1 MAAVVTAGFD
11 LERDLPWRVR
21 VLDVTETPGE
31 WVLVLVVHHIAADG
45 WSLAPLAKDLS
56 QAYAARS
63 QGAAPEWQ
71 PLEVQYADYTL
82 WQREALGDEDDPD
95 SVIAAQ
101 VAYWKKALADLPEE
115 LELPVDHP
123 RPPIASHEGE
133 SVEVRVPAEVHARL
147 VQLSRSCGA
156 SVFMTVQAALTVL
169 LSKMGGGQ
177 DIPIGTPIAGR
188 TDDALDDLVG
198 FFVNTLVLRTDLSG
212 DPTFRQVLERVRE
225 ADLAAYAHQD
235 VPFERLVEILNPAR
249 SMARHP
255 LFQVM
260 LAFHNNA
267 QPDLN
272 LPGIQTRDESV
283 HIPAARFDLSLNLAE
298 THGPDGSP
306 AGLLGELDYRTDL
319 FERTTVEQL
328 AERLS
333 RLLETVTGDPD
344 QPIRTLC
351 VLGADERRRMLVE
364 WNDTAHEIP
373 EATLPELFQAQV
385 SRTPDALA
393 LVGGGAEL
401 TYAELG
407 VRVRQLAHGLAA
419 RGIGRGDRVALLLDS
434 WLDQISMTLALAQVG
449 AAYVPLD
456 RRSPAARL
464 ELILGDS
471 LSTAVVVD
479 RTTRALLPNRYLQN
493 GFDIL
498 RVEELPAPGSP
509 AAADAA
515 PAVRPLDLAYV
526 MFTSGSTGRPK
537 GVAITHRNVVAL
549 VFDRYW
555 QHTGEDR
562 VLVHSSPS
570 FDAST
575 YEVWG
580 GLLSGA
586 TLVASGTVAADIP
599 ELARTMTAARVT
611 VGLLNEGIF
620 RALAESAPQSFGT
633 LRDVY
638 VGGDTV
644 SPSAVRKVQDHARG
658 MRFTN
663 SYGPTEATLC
673 VAHHVLPAGTD
684 DNAPIPIGRPLDNT
698 RLYVLDEGLQPV
710 SCGVI
715 GELYVAGE
723 GLARGYVDRPDLSAE
738 RFVADPFG
746 PAGTRMYRTGDRV
759 KWSHEGTLE
768 FAGRTDNQ
776 VKVRGFRIEP
786 GEIEAVLESFPEVA
800 LAVVIVREDRPGDKR
815 LVAYLVADA
824 GVSLEPED
832 LRDRLADAVPDYMVP
847 AALVQLDALPL
858 GPTGKLDRA
867 ALPVPDYAG
876 GGGRAP
882 RTDKERTLCAVFADV
897 LRVGEVAA
905 DDSFFAMGGDSIV
918 SIQLVAKAR
927 AAGLIVT
934 PRQVFE
940 RKTVEGLAA
949 VAVEV
954 DGRTEA
960 AADSGSGTGVV
971 PLTPVM
977 RQLCERSDAIDR
989 FSQSVMLVTPGGLR
1003 REDLT
1008 AALQAV
1014 IDHHD
1019 LLRARLAA
1027 AQDGTWQLEVL
1038 PPGTVS
1044 AASALSRV
1052 EAAGLGEPRLRELT
1066 VEQEAE
1072 AGSRLAPAN
1081 GRMLDVVWLDA
1092 GPHAYG
1098 SLVVTVHHLAVD
1110 AVSWR
1115 ILVPDLVS
1123 AWEAVAAGRQPSL
1136 QPVHTSFR
1144 RWAEHTTVEA
1154 ERRIVELPFWER
1166 LTADTEPPLSTL
1178 QATPEPA
1185 RDRWGTAEN
1194 LSVTLPAALA
1204 GPLLTTLPEAF
1215 NCAPDSLLLAALMLA
1230 VDRRTARL
1238 GGNTP
1243 PFLVDVE
1250 RHGRQEISPALD
1262 VSRTVGWFTSVA
1274 PVRLDVQEVGGGR
1287 GAEDG
1292 LKYVKEQLRAAPDNG
1307 FGYGLLRYLNPAAA
1321 DRLAAL
1327 PASHILFNYLG
1338 RIPALTGH
1346 NGTEP
1351 QPWSVID
1358 DGEVGGGADPDM
1370 PMTHT
1375 LTVNVV
1381 ARDTTSGPELLTTWA
1396 WPGRLSTAGEVQ
1408 ELADAYTQAL
1418 ADLAALVDS
1427 PSIGGLTPS
1436 DVSLVGLS
1444 QDEIDEFEFAEFE
1457 D

>member
-1 MAAVVTAGFD
+1 M
-11 LERDLPWRVR
+11 
-21 VLDVTETPGE
+21 
-31 WVLVLVVHHIAADG
+31 
-45 WSLAPLAKDLS
+45 
-56 QAYAARS
+56 
-63 QGAAPEWQ
+63 
-71 PLEVQYADYTL
+71 
-82 WQREALGDEDDPD
+82 
-95 SVIAAQ
+95 
-101 VAYWKKALADLPEE
+101 
-115 LELPVDHP
+115 
-123 RPPIASHEGE
+123 
-133 SVEVRVPAEVHARL
+133 
-147 VQLSRSCGA
+147 
-156 SVFMTVQAALTVL
+156 
-169 LSKMGGGQ
+169 
-177 DIPIGTPIAGR
+177 
-188 TDDALDDLVG
+188 
-198 FFVNTLVLRTDLSG
+198 NTLVLRTDVSG
-212 DPTFRQVLERVRE
+212 DPTFREVVERVRE
-225 ADLAAYAHQD
+225 ADLAAFAHQD

-267 QPDLN
+267 LPDLD
-272 LPGIQTRDESV
+272 LPGIHTQDEQV

-298 THGPDGSP
+298 THGPDGGP
-306 AGLLGELDYRTDL
+306 AGLLGSLDYRTDL

-328 AERLS
+328 AERLT
-333 RLLETVTGDPD
+333 RLLEIVTGDPD
-344 QPIRTLC
+344 GPIRTLG
-351 VLGADERRRMLVE
+351 VLNADERRRMLVE
-364 WNDTAHEIP
+364 WNDTAHAVP
-373 EATLPELFQAQV
+373 GATLPELFQAQV
-385 SRTPDALA
+385 ARTPDALA
-393 LVGGGAEL
+393 LVGGGIEL

-407 VRVRQLAHGLAA
+407 LRVRQLVHGLAS
-419 RGIGRGDRVALLLDS
+419 RGIGRGDRVALLLDG
-434 WLDQISMTLALAQVG
+434 WLDQISLTIALVHVG

-471 LSTAVVVD
+471 RSTAVVVD
-479 RTTRALLPNRYLQN
+479 RTTRALLPDRYVRSGLDALQ
-493 GFDIL
+493 
-498 RVEELPAPGSP
+498 VEELPAQGVP
-509 AAADAA
+509 AAVDPA
-515 PAVRPLDLAYV
+515 PRVRPLDLAYV

-537 GVAITHRNVVAL
+537 GVAVTHRNVVAL
-549 VFDRYW
+549 VSDRYW
-555 QHTGEDR
+555 QHTGADR

-599 ELARTMTAARVT
+599 ELARTMTAERVT

-644 SPSAVRKVQDHARG
+644 SPSAVRKVQDHAHG

-663 SYGPTEATLC
+663 SYGPTESTLC
-673 VAHHVLPAGTD
+673 VAHHALPAGSDATS
-684 DNAPIPIGRPLDNT
+684 PIPIGRPLDNT

-710 SCGVI
+710 PCGVI

-759 KWSHEGTLE
+759 KWRPEGALE
-768 FAGRTDNQ
+768 FAGRTDTQ

-786 GEIEAVLESFPEVA
+786 GEIEAVLESFPDVA
-800 LAVVIVREDRPGDKR
+800 QAVVVVREDRPGDKR
-815 LVAYLVADA
+815 LVAYLVSAAD
-824 GVSLEPED
+824 VRVQPED
-832 LRDRLADAVPDYMVP
+832 LRVRLAEAVPDYMVP

-867 ALPVPDYAG
+867 ALPAPDYAG

-882 RTDKERTLCAVFADV
+882 HTDKERTLCAVFADV
-897 LRVGEVAA
+897 LGVGEVSA

-918 SIQLVAKAR
+918 SIQLVARAR

-940 RKTVEGLAA
+940 RKTVEALAA
-949 VAVEV
+949 VAVEADV
-954 DGRTEA
+954 QADGV
-960 AADSGSGTGVV
+960 ADSGTGVV

-977 RQLCERSDAIDR
+977 RQLCERSDVIDR
-989 FSQSVMLVTPGGLR
+989 FNQSVTLVTPGGLLH
-1003 REDLT
+1003 EDLT
-1008 AALQAV
+1008 AAVQAV

-1019 LLRARLAA
+1019 LLRARFAA
-1027 AQDGTWQLEVL
+1027 SQDGTWQLEVL

-1044 AASALSRV
+1044 AVASLSRV
-1052 EAAGLGEPRLRELT
+1052 DASGLGRSRLRELAE
-1066 VEQEAE
+1066 EQEAE
-1072 AGSRLAPAN
+1072 AGSRLAPAH
-1081 GRMLDVVWLDA
+1081 GRMLDAVWLDA
-1092 GPHAYG
+1092 GPHEHG
-1098 SLVVTVHHLAVD
+1098 SLVITLHHLAVD

-1123 AWEAVAAGRQPSL
+1123 AWKAVAVRRQPSL
-1136 QPVHTSFR
+1136 QPVYTSFR
-1144 RWAEHTTVEA
+1144 RWAEHTTAEA
-1154 ERRIVELPFWER
+1154 ERRIGELPFWER
-1166 LTADTEPPLSTL
+1166 LIADTEAPWGPASATL
-1178 QATPEPA
+1178 EPT
-1185 RDRWGTAEN
+1185 RDTWGTADS
-1194 LSVTLPAALA
+1194 LSVTLPAELA

-1215 NCAPDSLLLAALMLA
+1215 NCAPDSVLLAALMLA
-1230 VDRRTARL
+1230 VDRRTARR
-1238 GGNTP
+1238 GGKTP

-1274 PVRLDVQEVGGGR
+1274 PVRLDVQEAGDGR
-1287 GAEDG
+1287 GAADG

-1307 FGYGLLRYLNPAAA
+1307 FGYGLLRYLNPATA

-1327 PASHILFNYLG
+1327 PAAHVLFNYLG
-1338 RIPALTGH
+1338 RIPAPTGH
-1346 NGTEP
+1346 DGAEP
-1351 QPWSVID
+1351 QPWSVIG
-1358 DGEVGGGADPDM
+1358 DGEAGGGADPDM

-1375 LTVNVV
+1375 LTINAV
-1381 ARDTTSGPELLTTWA
+1381 ARDTADGTELLTTWA

-1408 ELADAYTQAL
+1408 ELAAAYTQAL
-1418 ADLAALVDS
+1418 ADMAALVES
-1427 PSIGGLTPS
+1427 PDIGGLTPS
-1436 DVSLVGLS
+1436 DVPLLGLS
-1444 QDEIDEFEFAEFE
+1444 QDEIDEFEFEFAEN
-1457 D
+1457 DDLNGRI